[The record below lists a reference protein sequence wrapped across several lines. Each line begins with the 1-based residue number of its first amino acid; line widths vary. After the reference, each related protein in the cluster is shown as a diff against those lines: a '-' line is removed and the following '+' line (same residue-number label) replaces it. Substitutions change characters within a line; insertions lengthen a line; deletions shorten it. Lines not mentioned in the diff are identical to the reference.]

1 MPSTPVLRETKAAV
15 HDEGTAFHDGLMF
28 FTRQLMKALI
38 YRLRYGR
45 PVVLVSGLPRSGTS
59 MLMQMLEKGGMP
71 IVTDQTRTPDEDNPK
86 GYHELERIKEL
97 DKSTDKSWLK
107 AHRGQ
112 VIKTISFLLQDLPL
126 DLNYQVLFMRRN
138 LAEVLRSQNKMLERN
153 GAADGAV
160 PDEKMRQNYEFH
172 LKKVYYRLEHTP
184 NFQVLYLDYPAV
196 VSDPLGQATRIKQ
209 FLGCPLDVE
218 KMASAVEA
226 GLYRNRHTTASH
238 G

>member
-1 MPSTPVLRETKAAV
+1 
-15 HDEGTAFHDGLMF
+15 
-28 FTRQLMKALI
+28 MKSLY

-71 IVTDQTRTPDEDNPK
+71 IVTDKIRTADEDNPK
-86 GYHELERIKEL
+86 GYHEFERIKEL
-97 DKSTDKSWLK
+97 DKTSDKSWLK
-107 AHRGQ
+107 NYRGQ

-138 LAEVLRSQNKMLERN
+138 LEEVLRSQNKMLGRN
-153 GAADGAV
+153 GATGAVV

-172 LKKVYYRLEHTP
+172 LKKIYYRLDHTP

-196 VSDPLGQATRIKQ
+196 VADPLREARRISA
-209 FLGCPLDVE
+209 FLGRSLDVE
-218 KMASAVEA
+218 AVASAVEA
-226 GLYRNRHTTASH
+226 GLYRNRQSTARH
-238 G
+238 A